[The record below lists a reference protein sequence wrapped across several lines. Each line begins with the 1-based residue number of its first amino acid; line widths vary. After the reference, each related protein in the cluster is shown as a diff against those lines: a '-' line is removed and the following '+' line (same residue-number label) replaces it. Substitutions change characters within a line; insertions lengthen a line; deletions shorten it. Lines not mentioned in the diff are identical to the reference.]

1 MNEPWK
7 PDDMANRPGGLTL
20 KKMSVNAR
28 EVGLDYEP
36 DQVIEALNN
45 LYMAAKNVI
54 NWTER
59 AYRPPVLDEFET
71 GRMVKVRLH
80 ALADL
85 QDAIES
91 IKAKNT

>member
-1 MNEPWK
+1 M
-7 PDDMANRPGGLTL
+7 
-20 KKMSVNAR
+20 NAR

-45 LYMAAKNVI
+45 LYIAAKNVI

-59 AYRPPVLDEFET
+59 AYRPPVCDAFET

-85 QDAIES
+85 QDAIE
-91 IKAKNT
+91 AVREKNNVR